1 MAEAILFGL
10 AQKMIENLSSQTFQE
25 IGSLWGVEGE
35 LEKLKDTV
43 STIQAVL
50 QDAAEQQSHNHQVK
64 HWLEKLNDAV
74 YDADDLL
81 SEFSTEATRRSMVS
95 KNKVAK
101 EVRTCFSCSNPL
113 AFRYKMSRKIKA
125 MRQKLNAIAEN
136 RKNFHLKEFH
146 VETNDVSRKRETH
159 SFVPGEDVI
168 GRDEDK
174 KNIIDLLFDSNVEEN
189 VSVIPIVGIGG
200 LGKTTLAQ
208 YVYNDEKVQ
217 KYFELKMW
225 ACVSDVFDLKIIIEK
240 IIASTSGNAPVGNLV
255 IDQLQCQLREKID
268 KQKYLLVLDDI
279 WTEDPENWRE
289 LKCLLMGGSKGSKII
304 ITSRLRLVAEI
315 THTVSPYFLK
325 GLSEEQSWVLFRQ
338 VAFKK
343 GQEANNPKLVKIGRE
358 IVNMCQGVP
367 LAVKSIGNVLYFKEK
382 ESEWSFVKNNIEAN
396 VTQGNE
402 ILPILKLSYDHLP
415 SHLKSCFTYC
425 SLFPKDYEMDKE
437 TIIQL
442 WIAQGLVQLS
452 NKNQQLEDIG
462 DEYFK
467 DLLWRSF
474 FEEINV
480 YGDPKYKMHD
490 LIHDLAEAVA
500 GEECRLVSFDGKNIN
515 EKNHHV
521 SCPSYIDSSFRET
534 LSLLVKAVKL
544 RTFLLIFR
552 EMYSGALE
560 ESMLNTLTLSF
571 RSLRTL
577 DLHGLRIRRVPN
589 SIGKLIHL
597 KYLDLS
603 FNDIETLPDSIT
615 TLLNLQTLKLNGCR
629 FLKELPKKFR
639 ELVSLKHLYNSGCDH
654 LSHMPCGLGQMTS
667 LQTLQLF
674 IVSTSS
680 HTGGLGELKELNNLR
695 GTLEISHLE
704 RLEEANSESI
714 VVNLREKQHL
724 EKLILKWYHQDQVD
738 NNEDEKLLE
747 DLQPHQN
754 LKYLEVY
761 HYKGVKFSSWA
772 SSLTNLVDL
781 RIENC
786 KRC

>member
-25 IGSLWGVEGE
+25 IGSLWGV
-35 LEKLKDTV
+35 
-43 STIQAVL
+43 
-50 QDAAEQQSHNHQVK
+50 
-64 HWLEKLNDAV
+64 
-74 YDADDLL
+74 ADDLL

-225 ACVSDVFDLKIIIEK
+225 ACVSDVFDLRIIIEK

-396 VTQGNE
+396 
-402 ILPILKLSYDHLP
+402 I
-415 SHLKSCFTYC
+415 
-425 SLFPKDYEMDKE
+425 MR
-437 TIIQL
+437 
-442 WIAQGLVQLS
+442 WI
-452 NKNQQLEDIG
+452 
-462 DEYFK
+462 
-467 DLLWRSF
+467 R
-474 FEEINV
+474 
-480 YGDPKYKMHD
+480 
-490 LIHDLAEAVA
+490 
-500 GEECRLVSFDGKNIN
+500 
-515 EKNHHV
+515 
-521 SCPSYIDSSFRET
+521 
-534 LSLLVKAVKL
+534 
-544 RTFLLIFR
+544 
-552 EMYSGALE
+552 
-560 ESMLNTLTLSF
+560 
-571 RSLRTL
+571 
-577 DLHGLRIRRVPN
+577 
-589 SIGKLIHL
+589 
-597 KYLDLS
+597 
-603 FNDIETLPDSIT
+603 
-615 TLLNLQTLKLNGCR
+615 
-629 FLKELPKKFR
+629 
-639 ELVSLKHLYNSGCDH
+639 
-654 LSHMPCGLGQMTS
+654 
-667 LQTLQLF
+667 
-674 IVSTSS
+674 
-680 HTGGLGELKELNNLR
+680 
-695 GTLEISHLE
+695 
-704 RLEEANSESI
+704 
-714 VVNLREKQHL
+714 KQ
-724 EKLILKWYHQDQVD
+724 
-738 NNEDEKLLE
+738 
-747 DLQPHQN
+747 
-754 LKYLEVY
+754 
-761 HYKGVKFSSWA
+761 
-772 SSLTNLVDL
+772 
-781 RIENC
+781 
-786 KRC
+786 